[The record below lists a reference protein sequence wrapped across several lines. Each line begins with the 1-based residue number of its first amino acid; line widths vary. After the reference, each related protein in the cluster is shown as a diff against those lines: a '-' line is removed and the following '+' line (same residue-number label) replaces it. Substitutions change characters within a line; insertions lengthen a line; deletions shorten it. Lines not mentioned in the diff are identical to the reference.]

1 MVTTEVEQEA
11 GTATQLLVLIVEDNE
26 KNLTLARDLLR
37 VKGYETVEA
46 IDAGGGI
53 ALAAEHHPA
62 LVLMDIQ
69 LPDMDGWAALQVL
82 RADPRT
88 ADIPVVAVT
97 AFAMEGDR
105 ERFLAGGFD
114 GYITK
119 PIDVR
124 LFPSQIAA
132 YCASG
137 GAAR

>member
-1 MVTTEVEQEA
+1 
-11 GTATQLLVLIVEDNE
+11 
-26 KNLTLARDLLR
+26 
-37 VKGYETVEA
+37 
-46 IDAGGGI
+46 
-53 ALAAEHHPA
+53 LAAQHHPA

-69 LPDMDGWAALQVL
+69 LPDMDGWEALQQL

-105 ERFLAGGFD
+105 ERFLQGGFD

-124 LFPSQIAA
+124 LFPSQVAT